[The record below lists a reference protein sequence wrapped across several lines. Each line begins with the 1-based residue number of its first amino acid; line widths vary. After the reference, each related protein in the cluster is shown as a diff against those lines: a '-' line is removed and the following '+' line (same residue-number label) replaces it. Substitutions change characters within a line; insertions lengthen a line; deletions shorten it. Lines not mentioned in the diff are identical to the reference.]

1 MFSVNRHILFHIL
14 PHIYQRISLFII
26 VSALIKSKEDKF
38 KRLIP
43 SECRSFNDF
52 QCGLTLSSSGPF
64 IVSSTSLQ
72 KFFSQS
78 LDACSFRTSP
88 SLSAMN
94 EPKISP
100 LNWLRVE
107 SRVGAGVI
115 FFVLCI
121 WIRAITCINTTEDGR
136 IFPNSAQWRNAKIL
150 SSIKVTVSVRDKLT
164 CKLDRTTIKCKVFT
178 TLTDSSTRQQFLSQL
193 LS

>member
-1 MFSVNRHILFHIL
+1 MS
-14 PHIYQRISLFII
+14 
-26 VSALIKSKEDKF
+26 
-38 KRLIP
+38 
-43 SECRSFNDF
+43 
-52 QCGLTLSSSGPF
+52 SSSGPL

-78 LDACSFRTSP
+78 LDVCSFRTSP

-107 SRVGAGVI
+107 SRVGTGVV
-115 FFVLCI
+115 FFVLCV
-121 WIRAITCINTTEDGR
+121 WIRAITCTTEDGR

-178 TLTDSSTRQQFLSQL
+178 NLTDSSTRQ
-193 LS
+193 